1 MRTPL
6 LIIALGLA
14 VTSAQAQTYVNF
26 IRQQQQRTNV
36 VWDMPVAQQGTG
48 PAALLA
54 EEGGALFQLWT
65 IAQQNS
71 KDYLLDQKLVGAY
84 LPKGTVKIRTV
95 DSYNGIPRIR
105 VDQPFTVDFE
115 ISNLLSGANI
125 PVSASSVLV
134 EHHLAPNPGGTA
146 VITPA
151 QAISG
156 TPYSSAYISK
166 NGLTSVPYTG
176 SSIKAADP
184 TKARGEEY
192 FVLHA
197 LGEGQFSQTQIA
209 SAFLQVWPLASG
221 SMSGITEGQVVRGN
235 PPALTVRLDDLY
247 PRSDTYIRIY
257 SNGKELGTVGAVIP
271 GSMLVLDQEFPASR
285 LLTVKDYGNL
295 FDSEGAYRIELLTK
309 TPFGIDRLQSV
320 NFQVDRT
327 IHINAMIVEGGPAA
341 P

>member
-1 MRTPL
+1 MKIPL
-6 LIIALGLA
+6 LIAALGLA
-14 VTSAQAQTYVNF
+14 ITSAQAQTYVNF
-26 IRQQQQRTNV
+26 IRQQQQQTGV
-36 VWDMPVAQQGTG
+36 IWDMPVASQGTG
-48 PAALLA
+48 PAFLLA

-65 IAQQNS
+65 IAQLNS

-84 LPKGTVKIRTV
+84 LPKGTIKIQTL

-105 VDQPFTVDFE
+105 VDQPFTVDFD
-115 ISNLLSGANI
+115 ISGLQFGANI
-125 PVSASSVLV
+125 PISASSVLA
-134 EHHLAPNPGGTA
+134 EHHLAPNPGGTV

-156 TPYSSAYISK
+156 VPHSSTYIGK
-166 NGLTSVPYTG
+166 NGLTSVSYAG

-184 TKARGEEY
+184 TKARGEEH

-197 LGEGQFSQTQIA
+197 LGEGQFTQTQIA

-221 SMSGITEGQVVRGN
+221 TISGIAEGEIVRGS
-235 PPALTVRLDDLY
+235 PPVLTVRLDDLY
-247 PRSDTYIRIY
+247 PRSDSYIRIY
-257 SNGKELGTVGAVIP
+257 STGKELGELGAVIP

-309 TPFGIDRLQSV
+309 TPFGIDRLHSINFKV
-320 NFQVDRT
+320 NRT
-327 IHINAMIVEGGPAA
+327 IRVNAMIVDADSA
-341 P
+341 KQ